1 MADPDV
7 SNLMTTLDVTRKG
20 AKRISEIVDAGAT
33 LLMTEGFSS
42 LTKRRIAN
50 LLGISHGN
58 VSYYFPTRESLWNAV
73 IDFEL
78 KKYYQRQ
85 QGDLDADPSDPQACF
100 DEFVVRW
107 MDEYND
113 RVMRVF
119 FSHIIAYAEINE
131 SMAKIRNEAYE
142 AFFDTTM
149 TLARALKQ
157 DIEEEELERRAL
169 EVMVVLEGLQA
180 ISAFRP
186 ALLERNHEFKQRIL
200 RRVNNIIHGK

>member
-1 MADPDV
+1 M
-7 SNLMTTLDVTRKG
+7 
-20 AKRISEIVDAGAT
+20 
-33 LLMTEGFSS
+33 
-42 LTKRRIAN
+42 TKRRIAK

-58 VSYYFPTRESLWNAV
+58 VSYYFRTRESLWNAV

-78 KKYYQRQ
+78 QKYYQRQ
-85 QGDLDADPSDPQACF
+85 QGELHADPADPQACF

-119 FSHIIAYAEINE
+119 FSHILAFAEINE
-131 SMAKIRNEAYE
+131 SMARIRDEAYE
-142 AFFDTTM
+142 LFFDRTM
-149 TLARALKQ
+149 TVARALKQ
-157 DIEEEELERRAL
+157 DVEERELERRVL

-186 ALLERNHEFKQRIL
+186 ALVERNYDFKQRLL
-200 RRVNNIIHGK
+200 RRVNDIIHGD

>member
-1 MADPDV
+1 
-7 SNLMTTLDVTRKG
+7 MTTPDVTRKG
-20 AKRISEIVDAGAT
+20 AKRISEIVDAGAN

-42 LTKRRIAN
+42 LTKRRVAN
-50 LLGISHGN
+50 RLGISHGN
-58 VSYYFPTRESLWNAV
+58 VSYYFPTRDSLWNAV

-78 KKYYQRQ
+78 KKYYERQ
-85 QGDLDADPSDPQACF
+85 QGELHADPSDPQGRF

-107 MDEYND
+107 MDKYND

-119 FSHIIAYAEINE
+119 FSHIIAYAEISE

-142 AFFDTTM
+142 SFFNTTM

-157 DIEEEELERRAL
+157 DVEEEELERRVL

-186 ALLERNHEFKQRIL
+186 ALLEQNHEFKQRIL
-200 RRVNNIIHGK
+200 RRVNNIIHGE

>member
-1 MADPDV
+1 MTTPDV
-7 SNLMTTLDVTRKG
+7 TQKG
-20 AKRISEIVDAGAT
+20 ANRIAEILDAGAN
-33 LLMTEGFSS
+33 LLLTEGFSS
-42 LTKRRIAN
+42 LTKRRIAKR
-50 LLGISHGN
+50 LSISHGN
-58 VSYYFPTRESLWNAV
+58 VSYYFPTRDSLWKAV

-85 QGDLDADPSDPQACF
+85 QGELHADPSDPQARF

-113 RVMRVF
+113 RVIRVF

-142 AFFDTTM
+142 SFFDTTM

-157 DIEEEELERRAL
+157 DVEEEELEQRVL

-186 ALLERNHEFKQRIL
+186 ALLERNHEFKRRML
-200 RRVNNIIHGK
+200 CRVNNIIHGE